1 VANCVTAAPGTGDG
15 VITVEGTG
23 DGRSRRESELQ
34 REERRARLLR
44 VRTFGGGNSLVR
56 FDEVGAPSSPVAA
69 SNTQSCSI
77 PAPSP
82 TGFSRLS
89 FGPVTYPSSE
99 LEMSQITSAMSA
111 SFLCATNSSH
121 EIYADGALR
130 HLSSASHPS
139 RLAVGPAP
147 ASQEEGHPR
156 RCLRRTFT
164 TGPGGRGSVVPLSEG
179 LHESLGTNIHAPS
192 LRAM

>member
-130 HLSSASHPS
+130 HLSSASHPIKTRLSVLRPPHRRKGIRDAACVEHS
-139 RLAVGPAP
+139 RRARAV
-147 ASQEEGHPR
+147 EDR
-156 RCLRRTFT
+156 
-164 TGPGGRGSVVPLSEG
+164 
-179 LHESLGTNIHAPS
+179 
-192 LRAM
+192 